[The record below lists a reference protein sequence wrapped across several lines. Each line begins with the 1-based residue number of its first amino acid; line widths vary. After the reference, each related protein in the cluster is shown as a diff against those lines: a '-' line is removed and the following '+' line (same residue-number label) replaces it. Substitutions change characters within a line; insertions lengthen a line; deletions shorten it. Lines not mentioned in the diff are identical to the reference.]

1 MARLSVA
8 LLGLGIWLA
17 ACAVTGAAEFRI
29 ENKVFVNDEPEPISE
44 STTLFRG
51 GRVYDFFGGADAE
64 VAVYDPANQ
73 RFVLLE
79 PTRRVKT
86 EIKTSYID
94 AWISALQKKAVGHEN
109 DFVQFLADPKF
120 DRQFDQKTGRLT
132 LSSKFMTYR
141 IDTEAA
147 ESEEAARAY
156 GQFADA
162 YARLNALTNTIPL
175 PPYPR
180 LAVNSVLRERKELPR
195 RVERTVERI
204 GPGLL
209 PDKSVTMR
217 SEHKIAW
224 LLLDSDLKRI
234 ERAADQLAS
243 FHLIPLEAY
252 RSSTAEPATAQ
263 K

>member
-1 MARLSVA
+1 MARLSIG

-17 ACAVTGAAEFRI
+17 ACAATGAAEFRI

-51 GRVYDFFGGADAE
+51 GRVYDFFGGDDAE

-73 RFVLLE
+73 RFILLE
-79 PTRRVKT
+79 PSRRVKT

-94 AWISALQKKAVGHEN
+94 AWVSALQKQAVGHEN
-109 DFVQFLADPKF
+109 EFVKFLADPKF
-120 DRQFDQKTGRLT
+120 DRQFDQSTGRLT
-132 LSSKFMTYR
+132 MSSTFMTYR
-141 IDTEAA
+141 IDTVPA
-147 ESEEAARAY
+147 ESEEAARVY

-180 LAVNSVLRERKELPR
+180 LVVNAALRERKELPK

-204 GPGLL
+204 GLGPL

-224 LLLDSDLKRI
+224 RLLESDRKQI
-234 ERAADQLAS
+234 DRAAEQLAT
-243 FHLIPLEAY
+243 FRQIPLEAY
-252 RSSTAEPATAQ
+252 RSSTAEPQTAQ

>member
-1 MARLSVA
+1 MARLSMGLV
-8 LLGLGIWLA
+8 GLGIWLA
-17 ACAVTGAAEFRI
+17 ACAVTSAAEFRI
-29 ENKVFVNDEPEPISE
+29 ENKVYVNDEPEPISE

-51 GRVYDFFGGADAE
+51 GRVFDFFGGADDE

-73 RFVLLE
+73 RFILLE
-79 PTRRVKT
+79 PSRRVKT

-94 AWISALQKKAVGHEN
+94 AWVSALQKKAVGHE
-109 DFVQFLADPKF
+109 DAFVKFLADPKF
-120 DRQFDQKTGRLT
+120 DRQFDQSTGRLT
-132 LSSKFMTYR
+132 MSSTFMTYR
-141 IDTEAA
+141 IDTVPA
-147 ESEEAARAY
+147 ESEEAARDY

-180 LAVNSVLRERKELPR
+180 LVVNAALRERKELPK

-204 GPGLL
+204 GPGPL

-224 LLLDSDLKRI
+224 RLLESDRKQI
-234 ERAADQLAS
+234 DRAAEQLAT
-243 FHLIPLEAY
+243 FHQIPLEAY
-252 RSSTAEPATAQ
+252 RSSTAEPQTAQ